1 MTIRKILKLG
11 IIFIRHKLNL
21 YIKTVVLKFE
31 IGIYDTFRVI
41 AFSVEGSHC
50 IFTEKFTFWHFSQ
63 KLPVIGKWPLQ
74 DHWSTPL

>member
-31 IGIYDTFRVI
+31 IGIYDTF
-41 AFSVEGSHC
+41 SPVE
-50 IFTEKFTFWHFSQ
+50 TWPK
-63 KLPVIGKWPLQ
+63 KALPGNCLLKTTRYT
-74 DHWSTPL
+74 S